1 MTVLVQTL
9 EVLWCWLLLFVC
21 LFDVVLSGEA
31 AVGHKCAPLLQ
42 WATLKM
48 QKAKADEQLF
58 KTSSSN
64 GE

>member
-1 MTVLVQTL
+1 MGLV
-9 EVLWCWLLLFVC
+9 VVAC
-21 LFDVVLSGEA
+21 LFDVVFVLSRETD
-31 AVGHKCAPLLQ
+31 VRHKCAPLLQ

-58 KTSSSN
+58 KMSSSN